1 MYNFFIKQNAVINN
15 GYQISGNDYNHIKN
29 VLRMK
34 IGDTLL
40 VSIDGKSHLCQIKE
54 FTEQTVVLSTV
65 QENYLD
71 TSLPIDICLLQGLPK
86 SDKLELIIQKT
97 VELGVH
103 SIIPVEMKRSIVKL
117 DEKKKDGKT
126 ARWQAIAESAS
137 KQSKRTSIPTVE
149 TAISY
154 QKALDKAKELD
165 ILIVPY
171 ESKNG
176 MQDTVDALQLIKAG
190 MKIGVLIGPE
200 GGFEDSEI
208 QKAQEIGAKIV
219 SLGKRILR
227 TETASITTVAM
238 LMLHAETQL

>member
-1 MYNFFIKQNAVINN
+1 MYNFFTENTKIN
-15 GYQISGNDYNHIKN
+15 GKFHITGSDYNHAKN

-34 IGDTLL
+34 KGEQFL
-40 VSIDGKSHLCQIKE
+40 VSQGGASHLCE
-54 FTEQTVVLSTV
+54 LEDFTDNSVIAKIIE
-65 QENYLD
+65 ENYQD
-71 TSLPIDICLLQGLPK
+71 TSLPIEIYLFQGLPK
-86 SDKLELIIQKT
+86 ADKLELIIQKT